1 MGGHTFSQRLCAMV
15 YQEPSATPKK
25 VIAAFAAALAVL
37 ALVAVVGNQSQT
49 PASPETA
56 LGAVDNF
63 WDSATDTYTTP
74 PPTPAPTLPPSLKQL
89 IADTVKLNPWVS
101 PLALTPPEDKFPV
114 GFWST
119 QGELSRHWYHLSWAG
134 KGLKELP
141 ESIVHFSRGD
151 VYQKLWLNVSH
162 NELTSLPASIGNLN
176 VESGSLDLSHN
187 NLASLPASMGDN
199 LFVMH
204 NLYLNNNKLT
214 SLPASFAHISF
225 GGNSNLYL
233 NNNKLT
239 SLPASFGNLKLSLSR
254 LYLNNNKLTGLPA
267 SFSNLEGPLRKVL
280 TQFRMKPK

>member
-74 PPTPAPTLPPSLKQL
+74 PPTPPPTLPPSLKQL

-101 PLALTPPEDKFPV
+101 PLALSPPEDKFPV

-162 NELTSLPASIGNLN
+162 NELTSLPASFGNMKHVESVDLSHNKLSSLPASIGNLN
-176 VESGSLDLSHN
+176 VESGSLDLSHSN
-187 NLASLPASMGDN
+187 HA
-199 LFVMH
+199 
-204 NLYLNNNKLT
+204 

-239 SLPASFGNLKLSLSR
+239 SLPA
-254 LYLNNNKLTGLPA
+254 
-267 SFSNLEGPLRKVL
+267 
-280 TQFRMKPK
+280 